1 MNKSISPT
9 VHTVNC
15 MKNFGSWLTE
25 KMKETKTS
33 DEQLAEYV
41 DLDRKTILRYRHC
54 ETVPK
59 LDVVAAIFAYFG
71 ESTIHICLLDHNE
84 EV

>member
-1 MNKSISPT
+1 MNKSITPT

-33 DEQLAEYV
+33 DEELAAHV

-54 ETVPK
+54 ESVPK

-71 ESTIHICLLDHNE
+71 ESTIHISLLDHNE